1 MDEIAFRKELE
12 RYKVIRTRNYIESD
26 RRPRRPLAPPEA
38 PSIAHD
44 IGSTSAASAVIS
56 TTTPSDFWVGF
67 DAFMKCHVPNAAL
80 REKVARSFD
89 KVSTTRELFVT
100 WAKSCSLSHGHGV
113 QRLLADGLV
122 ESTLMHGHACYP
134 ITYPLFA
141 DPLWPPQGIKHRRP

>member
-38 PSIAHD
+38 LSIAHD

-89 KVSTTRELFVT
+89 KIHYGRLKELNIEDLNDLAACLARE
-100 WAKSCSLSHGHGV
+100 HG
-113 QRLLADGLV
+113 
-122 ESTLMHGHACYP
+122 S
-134 ITYPLFA
+134 
-141 DPLWPPQGIKHRRP
+141 